1 MANENAG
8 ERPLLG
14 RKIAHYY
21 FSDGHEL
28 VLYVRARRLAIRE
41 PDGRFPVC
49 PERHECGPHPAE
61 EEFDASI
68 PAYDELGLYYNY
80 AMAGT
85 GWDGDC

>member
-1 MANENAG
+1 M
-8 ERPLLG
+8 
-14 RKIAHYY
+14 
-21 FSDGHEL
+21 
-28 VLYVRARRLAIRE
+28 AIRE

-49 PERHECGPHPAE
+49 PERHERGPHPAE